1 MTSYT
6 LALLP
11 GDGIGRD
18 VMLEAEKVLSVVENN
33 TPLSFKVN
41 KIPCGGK
48 HYLETGEE
56 WPEGSFEFCRD
67 EADAI
72 LLGAI
77 GWPGAKTENGD
88 LAGGSVILGLRSGL
102 DLYAN
107 VRPIRLYDGVN
118 HKIHG
123 NFQQVW
129 KPGMV
134 DMVIIRENTEGLYH
148 SLLRRCADAAQGRE
162 PWEPEEMRF
171 PGMDGDVAWDPRPI
185 SRNGSERVIRY
196 AFEIAE
202 RRNGAPVDGKTRV
215 TCVDKSNV
223 TRGCQLFNKIYHE
236 IAEDYPDT
244 ETDHAYIDAFC
255 MWLVRQPEWFDV
267 VVTPNMF
274 GDIST
279 DLASVLQGGMGI
291 AASANLGD
299 SHGMFEPVHGSAP
312 KYAGK
317 NTTNPIAM
325 ISSVSL
331 MFDWL
336 GTTKDDPTC
345 AAISESIEQAV
356 NQVLSGDKLTYD
368 LGGSAGTSEVGDL
381 VCQILEENLRKHIP
395 IA

>member
-18 VMLEAEKVLSVVENN
+18 VMIEAEKILALVEQL
-33 TPLSFKVN
+33 TPLSLTVN
-41 KIPCGGK
+41 KISCGGQ

-56 WPEGSFEFCRD
+56 WPEGSFDFCRD

-72 LLGAI
+72 LLGAV
-77 GWPGAKTENGD
+77 GWPGAITDDGD

-107 VRPIRLYDGVN
+107 VRPIRLYEGVR

-123 NFQQVW
+123 EFTQVW

-134 DMVIIRENTEGLYH
+134 DMLIVRENTEGLYH
-148 SLLRRCADAAQGRE
+148 SLLRRSADKAQGRE
-162 PWEPEEMRF
+162 TWEPNSMDF
-171 PGMDGDVAWDPRPI
+171 PGLEGEVAWDPRPI
-185 SRNGSERVIRY
+185 SRSGSERVLRY
-196 AFEIAE
+196 AFEAAQ
-202 RRNGAPVDGKTRV
+202 RRNGAPGDGKTRV

-223 TRGCQLFNKIYHE
+223 TRGCQLFNQIYHE
-236 IAEDYPDT
+236 IAEEYPRT

-255 MWLVRQPEWFDV
+255 MWAVRNPEWFDV

-291 AASANLGD
+291 AASANIGD
-299 SHGMFEPVHGSAP
+299 EHGMFEPVHGSAP
-312 KYAGK
+312 KYAGQ
-317 NTTNPIAM
+317 NTTNPMAM

-336 GTTKDDPTC
+336 GETKGDPDC
-345 AAISESIEQAV
+345 KAV
-356 NQVLSGDKLTYD
+356 GDLIDMAVTETMTGDTLTYY
-368 LGGSAGTSEVGDL
+368 LVGTAGTSEVGDK
-381 VCQILEENLRKHIP
+381 IAHFLEIFLRKHF
-395 IA
+395 AVA

>member
-162 PWEPEEMRF
+162 PWEPEEMTF

-345 AAISESIEQAV
+345 LQFP
-356 NQVLSGDKLTYD
+356 NLSNR
-368 LGGSAGTSEVGDL
+368 
-381 VCQILEENLRKHIP
+381 Q
-395 IA
+395 